1 VLSEFEFNCI
11 LFRIKIFILLCKL
24 IIKQLFTIVFDINLQ
39 LSNFF
44 LDSFIVRLQTR
55 NIFIDKINQI
65 LIYIILKKLYK
76 LVEDN
81 NLRNR
86 VC

>member
-1 VLSEFEFNCI
+1 MLSEFEFNCI

>member
-44 LDSFIVRLQTR
+44 LDSLIVRLQTR

-65 LIYIILKKLYK
+65 LIYIILKKIYK